1 MRIVATNHRFDT
13 GPHNR
18 LDGPVLRRVDAVF
31 AVSDEARDS
40 LRSEYAIAHALT
52 IPNGVD
58 PRTFQAATPS
68 LDLAHPI
75 VAMVARLAPE
85 KAPRDFL
92 LVAAAVPEAHFAIVG
107 DGPLREELVQQAGPN
122 VTFAGFRDDMPGVYA
137 SLDVLVQPSYREG
150 MPMTILEA
158 MASGVAV
165 VATRVGA
172 AADVIEHG
180 RTGLLVDAGDVDGL
194 IAAVRALLDD
204 PQGRAE
210 MGAAASSAV
219 AEAFTVDVMAGRYAD
234 QYRRVLSR

>member
-1 MRIVATNHRFDT
+1 
-13 GPHNR
+13 
-18 LDGPVLRRVDAVF
+18 
-31 AVSDEARDS
+31 
-40 LRSEYAIAHALT
+40 
-52 IPNGVD
+52 
-58 PRTFQAATPS
+58 
-68 LDLAHPI
+68 
-75 VAMVARLAPE
+75 MVARLAPE

-92 LVAAAVPEAHFAIVG
+92 AVAAAVPEAHFAIVG
-107 DGPLREELVQQAGPN
+107 TGRCEELVQQAGPN

-234 QYRRVLSR
+234 QYRQGAQPVRSCS